1 MNDPSPQRAGASDV
15 AALTSLS
22 LLQRTRTLLESHQ
35 LRPVKSLG
43 QNFLIDDNLA
53 RKIAAAALE
62 LQPKRIVE
70 VGPGLGAL
78 TTVLAD
84 GGVEVVAFE
93 KDRKLEAPLRELL
106 TSCPGV
112 DLRMGDFLEAEG
124 LDELSPGAVA
134 VGNLPYYVTTP
145 ILEKLF
151 LASPPFAGIIV
162 TVQREVAQRLTA
174 LPGTA
179 EYGSLTVFCCYYME
193 RVEELCRL
201 GPSVFLPQPGVASSA
216 LQMIPRCQAPP
227 EVLDPVCF
235 FQGLRAS
242 FGYRRKTLAKALA
255 SSPDLGLTRDRSQEI
270 LADAGI
276 DGRRRGETL
285 TFAEFVALGNS
296 IAGHKETP

>member
-1 MNDPSPQRAGASDV
+1 MNDPSLERAGASD
-15 AALTSLS
+15 AGALTSLS

-62 LQPKRIVE
+62 FQPKRIVE

-78 TTVLAD
+78 TTALAD

-106 TSCPGV
+106 VSYAGV
-112 DLRMGDFLEAEG
+112 ELRMGDFLEAEG
-124 LDELSPGAVA
+124 LDELSPGSVA

-151 LASPPFAGIIV
+151 LTSPPFLGVIV

-174 LPGTA
+174 RPGTA
-179 EYGSLTVFCCYYME
+179 EYGSLTVFCTYYME

-216 LQMIPRCQAPP
+216 LRMIPRREQPR
-227 EVLDPVCF
+227 EVRDPVSF
-235 FQGLRAS
+235 FLGLRAS

-255 SSPDLGLTRDRSQEI
+255 SSPDLSLTREQAQEV
-270 LADAGI
+270 LVSAGI
-276 DGRRRGETL
+276 DGQRRGETL
-285 TFAEFVALGNS
+285 SFTEFVALGNS